1 MFSYL
6 RMSAIN
12 ILIAP
17 LRGDIAQ
24 DPLSAAFVI
33 TAEGSNKVCHVIF
46 VIKLNNE
53 TTIKLK

>member
-1 MFSYL
+1 
-6 RMSAIN
+6 MSAIN

-17 LRGDIAQ
+17 LREDIAQ
-24 DPLSAAFVI
+24 NPLSAAFVI